1 MAWITQRG
9 DVWRA
14 VVRAPDGTRVNTTH
28 DTKAEAEA
36 WAAKQERKKTLGT
49 LKAGK
54 IGVTVGELFEA
65 YYAAVASKTDTAKWN
80 KLRID
85 KWCLDPIADR
95 PLADIVT
102 HDITN
107 WIERRGDQLYRGKR
121 ITGAT
126 VNREVNLMSGAF
138 QYAVKDRKWIT
149 VNPCHGARRP
159 EKGRARKPPL
169 LSTDQ
174 IEAICISTGY
184 AHDPKLRTLTAR
196 VGACFLLALE
206 TGVRSGELL
215 RVRPIDYWRDK
226 STLHVAATEQG
237 GRKSSKS
244 GRATVDPSRNVPLTG
259 RAIEL
264 LDQLLATMPADQP
277 YIVGLNDS
285 QRDAL
290 WRKARDQAGVVDMH
304 FHDTK
309 HEAATRLAP
318 FLDVIALSHAI
329 GTKDLK
335 LLRDTYY
342 NNDASRSAAL
352 LPRQLT
358 PTNAPR

>member
-9 DVWRA
+9 NVWRA
-14 VVRAPDGTRVNTTH
+14 VVRAPDGTRVNSTH
-28 DTKAEAEA
+28 DTKAEAEK
-36 WAAKQERKKTLGT
+36 WATDHERKKALGT
-49 LKAGK
+49 LRSAH
-54 IGVTVGELFEA
+54 GVTVSELFEA
-65 YYAAVASKTDTAKWN
+65 YQDAVTSKRDTAKWD
-80 KLRID
+80 KLRLD
-85 KWCLDPIADR
+85 KWCLDPIAER
-95 PLADIVT
+95 PLADILT
-102 HDITN
+102 HDIN
-107 WIERRGDQLYRGKR
+107 DWIARRGKETYRGKR

-138 QYAVKDRKWIT
+138 EYARKDRKWIA

-159 EKGRARKPPL
+159 EKGKARKPL
-169 LSTDQ
+169 LLTPDQ

-206 TGVRSGELL
+206 TGMRSGEIL
-215 RVRPIDYWRDK
+215 RMRPVDYWRDK
-226 STLHVAATEQG
+226 HTLHVAAIEAG
-237 GRKSSKS
+237 GRKGSKS
-244 GRATVDPSRNVPLTG
+244 GRAVDASRNVPLTA

-264 LDQLLATMPADQP
+264 LDQLVASMPPQQP
-277 YIVGLNDS
+277 YIVGVDDS

-290 WRKARDQAGVVDMH
+290 WRKARDQAGIVGYT
-304 FHDTK
+304 FHDSK

-318 FLDVIALSHAI
+318 FIDVLALSHAI
-329 GTKDLK
+329 GTKDVK

-342 NNDASRSAAL
+342 DNDASRTAAL

-358 PTNAPR
+358 TVNAPR